1 MKLKFLVVSS
11 LMFSV
16 YSCKNDEA
24 AYRQAILGS
33 WDVYASEM
41 NGKPNDFMKN
51 GYFIFTADNLVTS
64 NTIPENQS
72 SAYSVKK
79 DKLEI
84 DGIDDFNMHIIRLD
98 KDTLWLK
105 GKISYYDMK
114 YVMVRRQ

>member
-1 MKLKFLVVSS
+1 
-11 LMFSV
+11 
-16 YSCKNDEA
+16 
-24 AYRQAILGS
+24 
-33 WDVYASEM
+33 
-41 NGKPNDFMKN
+41 MKN

-114 YVMVRRQ
+114 YFMVRRQ